1 MRIIPLT
8 SEREPSLA
16 PDLVWGGIM
25 GDLALADPV
34 EVGNRGGLR
43 ARAALETAVLICLMS
58 DARADPEELR
68 DGDINRGWPGDTF
81 DIDAAV
87 GEAPIGSKL
96 WLLQR
101 STVDAVETPRRAEEY
116 ALAALQPLLDQGA
129 AAAVT
134 ARAEGDPARN
144 RLVLDVMLTD
154 KAGGVLVSRRFS
166 LLWENLAGIS
176 VPYQPLSPAEDP
188 VQPGPPVSPPLFGA
202 SLPAG
207 QLLGD
212 EPDGFAIDFARNS
225 WVIRSSTDK
234 SLQKAGVIFSS
245 Q

>member
-1 MRIIPLT
+1 MRILPLT

-16 PDLVWGGIM
+16 PDLVWDGIM
-25 GDLALADPV
+25 GDLALAEPG
-34 EVGNRGGLR
+34 EVANRGGLR

-81 DIDAAV
+81 DVDTAV

-101 STVDAVETPRRAEEY
+101 STVDAVDTPRRAEAY

-129 AAAVT
+129 AAAVI
-134 ARAEGDPARN
+134 AKAEADPARN
-144 RLVLDVMLTD
+144 RLSLDVTLTD
-154 KAGGVLVSRRFS
+154 RAGSVLVSRRFS
-166 LLWENLAGIS
+166 LLWQGLAGIS
-176 VPYQPLSPAEDP
+176 VPYRPLAPSEDP
-188 VQPGPPVSPPLFGA
+188 VEPGPPVPPPLFGA

-212 EPDGFAIDFARNS
+212 APDGFAIDFARNS
-225 WVIRSSTDK
+225 WLIRSSTDT
-234 SLQKAGVIFSS
+234 S
-245 Q
+245 QQASGTIYPW